1 MTEISPSVP
10 TPGVP
15 QHIRETFRL
24 ALPVMLARCGLV
36 IMITID
42 TVMTGRAG
50 SDQLAYYGIGY
61 APQITML
68 TIGIGLLV
76 GTVVLSAQA
85 VGAGR
90 PELAGRIWR
99 LGLLAAFVLGSAYG
113 VALMFGEPML
123 LLMEQTPEMAH
134 AGGGVLFMW
143 AIGMPGVLMYVA
155 TSSFLEGVSRPVPGM
170 IVTLGANIVDIF
182 LNWAMIYGHLGFPA
196 MGAEGAVLSTSI
208 TRWLMFGA
216 LFLYVMRME
225 GHERFGVSLPL
236 RGHYGQMRKLL
247 LLGLPLALS
256 IGFESSAFT
265 AATTFAGWLGKASLA
280 AYQVAINVNA
290 VVFMLA
296 IGISTATAVRVAN
309 AVGRGDAVAVRRAGW
324 VGTLLVIP
332 TMLIA
337 TVFILAMP
345 EAIAAAYTDDAL
357 VIAIAVPLFAVTGW
371 MVIVD
376 GAQAVLLGA
385 VRGAADITVP
395 TVIYGFAFWA
405 LGVPLAYAFGF
416 PMEAGVIGLVWG
428 LFLSLIVAMLLL
440 AWRFH
445 VLSRRVIAPL

>member
-1 MTEISPSVP
+1 MAEISPSIP
-10 TPGVP
+10 TPSVP

-68 TIGIGLLV
+68 TIGVGLLV

-90 PELAGRIWR
+90 PELAGPIWR
-99 LGLLAAFVLGSAYG
+99 LGLLAAFVLGTAYAI
-113 VALMFGEPML
+113 ALMFGEPLL
-123 LLMEQTPEMAH
+123 LLMEQTPEMAQ

-143 AIGMPGVLMYVA
+143 AVGMPGVLMYVA
-155 TSSFLEGVSRPVPGM
+155 TASFLEGVSRPVPGM
-170 IVTLGANIVDIF
+170 IVTLGANIIDIF

-216 LFLYVMRME
+216 LFFYVMRME
-225 GHERFGVSLPL
+225 GHARFGVGLPL
-236 RGHYGQMRKLL
+236 RGHYGQMKKLL

-290 VVFMLA
+290 VIFMLA

-309 AVGRGDAVAVRRAGW
+309 AVGRGDAVAMRRAGW
-324 VGTLLVIP
+324 VGALLVVP

-337 TVFILAMP
+337 TAFILVMP
-345 EAIAAAYTDDAL
+345 DAIAAAYTDDAI

-371 MVIVD
+371 MVIAD

-385 VRGAADITVP
+385 VRGAADIAVP
-395 TVIYGFAFWA
+395 TIIYAVAFWA
-405 LGVPLAYAFGF
+405 VGVPLAYAFGF
-416 PMEAGVIGLVWG
+416 LMGAGVVGLIWG
-428 LFLSLIVAMLLL
+428 LFLSLIAATILL